1 MTCDT
6 AAFIV
11 AFDYS
16 KDERQLT
23 YVRRERE
30 RKCKGSVGRFTRTIS
45 GRKVLTRT
53 EPGE

>member
-6 AAFIV
+6 VAFIV

-30 RKCKGSVGRFTRTIS
+30 RENVKEVSADLPEQYLGGKC
-45 GRKVLTRT
+45 
-53 EPGE
+53 